1 MDRHMIKSLGL
12 VAYLDIKESLRA
24 KWFYV
29 YALIFGGLMGL
40 FFISGITNAVV
51 MGFTGLSRLLLVFMQ
66 VTIIILPIFIL
77 ITTVKSIS
85 ADRESNVLEYML
97 SFPISLKAYY
107 WGKIVGRFMTVFF
120 PVIIALFIGVIWG
133 IIKGGAELPWMMVFL
148 YSGLI
153 FSMSVLFLGIA
164 FFISTL
170 VKSHDIALGL
180 SFSVWIFLLAFID
193 VALIGLMMQ
202 NRVPDGVIITI
213 AMLNPLE
220 AFRIGAIALFDPEL
234 TVIGPVAYYLLDTL
248 GHNLLILYALLYPI
262 VIGVIFAI
270 SGYILFIKK
279 DLL

>member
-1 MDRHMIKSLGL
+1 MIKSLGL

>member
-1 MDRHMIKSLGL
+1 MKNLLLIS
-12 VAYLDIKESLRA
+12 YLDIRESLRA

-29 YALIFGGLMGL
+29 YAFVFGGLMGL
-40 FFISGITNAVV
+40 FFISGITDSVV

-97 SFPISLKAYY
+97 SFPISLRAYY
-107 WGKIVGRFMTVFF
+107 WGKFAGRFVTVFF
-120 PVIIALFIGVIWG
+120 PVIVALFIGVAWG
-133 IIKGGAELPWMMVFL
+133 MAKGGDLPWAMITL
-148 YSGLI
+148 YSALI
-153 FSMSVLFLGIA
+153 FSLCTVFLGIA

-180 SFSVWIFLLAFID
+180 SFTVWIILLAFID

-202 NRVPDGVIITI
+202 NRFSDDLIIAV

-234 TVIGPVAYYLLDTL
+234 TVIGPVAYYLLDSL
-248 GHNLLILYALLYPI
+248 GHTMLMIYAVVYPI
-262 VIGVIFAI
+262 FLGMGFSVL
-270 SGYILFIKK
+270 GYLAFRRKDIL
-279 DLL
+279 